1 MKYNIGLK
9 WVNKPCK
16 DCKSLPK
23 VSTNDDK
30 LKTYAQYSKFLLKN
44 VVFIV

>member
-1 MKYNIGLK
+1 MKYNIRLK

-30 LKTYAQYSKFLLKN
+30 LRHMLNIPNFY
-44 VVFIV
+44 

>member
-1 MKYNIGLK
+1 MKHNTGLK
-9 WVNKPCK
+9 WVNKHCK

-23 VSTNDDK
+23 VSTNEDK